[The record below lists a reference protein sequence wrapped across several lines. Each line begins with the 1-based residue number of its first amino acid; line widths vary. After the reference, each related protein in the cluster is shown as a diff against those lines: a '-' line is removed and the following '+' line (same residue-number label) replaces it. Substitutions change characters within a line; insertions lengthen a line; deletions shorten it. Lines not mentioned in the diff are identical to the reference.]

1 MLKAIETVAYPDWLV
16 PLLLGACA
24 VQLGA
29 CTALLCVLLKLYLAD
44 HEQSKRDHERFPD
57 AVEVSTGEVKG
68 AIQTSKAEVK
78 HEVRMSMPEVQGAI
92 QTSKAKVK
100 REVQTSM
107 PEVQGAI
114 QTSKAEVKSEVEDLN
129 GAFSDLKDEFRSL
142 KGAFWDLK
150 SEVNTYCAEISNV
163 HKLVAGIDGYLRGG
177 RDSGAGSGKSEDVP

>member
-57 AVEVSTGEVKG
+57 AVDVSTGEVKG

-78 HEVRMSMPEVQGAI
+78 HEVRM
-92 QTSKAKVK
+92 
-100 REVQTSM
+100 SM

-142 KGAFWDLK
+142 KGGFWDLK

-163 HKLVAGIDGYLRGG
+163 HKLVAGIDGYLRGV
-177 RDSGAGSGKSEDVP
+177 RDSGSGSGKSEDVP